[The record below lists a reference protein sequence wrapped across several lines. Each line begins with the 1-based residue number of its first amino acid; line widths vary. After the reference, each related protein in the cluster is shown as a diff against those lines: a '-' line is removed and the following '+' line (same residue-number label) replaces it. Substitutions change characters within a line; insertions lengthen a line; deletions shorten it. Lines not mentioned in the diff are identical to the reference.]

1 MGFVFSALS
10 GVFAW
15 VRNALPWIAGW
26 LGASVSNW
34 VISLGFG
41 VVVFSGFTVLT
52 SRLIGTAVEAF
63 NGLNSIGGMGADI
76 LALMGYMWIDKAL
89 NLMLSAGAFL
99 LALKG
104 VREGRFARQAWY
116 KPGQSRGGFDA

>member
-15 VRNALPWIAGW
+15 FRNALPWIGGW

-34 VISLGFG
+34 AISLGFG

-52 SRLIGTAVEAF
+52 NRLIATPVDAF
-63 NGLNSIGGMGADI
+63 NGLNGIGEMGADI
-76 LALMGYMWIDKAL
+76 IALMGYMWVDSAL
-89 NLMLSAGAFL
+89 NLMISTGVYSSISGTFPFFINFSL
-99 LALKG
+99 LYSTLFF
-104 VREGRFARQAWY
+104 ETRF
-116 KPGQSRGGFDA
+116 SE